1 MLFAV
6 FLVVVST
13 IFAFVSV
20 FAVRTGWAVLDCA
33 VFAAGFCLV
42 ELVLDHS
49 LGMELSVAASRVQHS
64 STYRWR
70 PMRQWAASGSF
81 RCSARSRR
89 RRCVTLWRRRLVPF
103 AVATA
108 VWIVGWAIPA
118 GLWTTE
124 GETVRVALVQGNVRL
139 AEKWADGSADSILAR
154 YRAMTRLIGAADLV
168 VWPETALPTTLD
180 VVGRRL
186 AESVDEKGIPLIAG
200 VFDRSGRL
208 GQTELYNAMV
218 GIDGDSQSIYRKRQ
232 LVPFAEYTPLEVVV
246 RERARSDRLSDVILV
261 RSERAWFAGSGG
273 PAAGGGD
280 LLRDRLSAARE
291 PRRRPTP
298 TSS

>member
-1 MLFAV
+1 
-6 FLVVVST
+6 
-13 IFAFVSV
+13 
-20 FAVRTGWAVLDCA
+20 
-33 VFAAGFCLV
+33 
-42 ELVLDHS
+42 
-49 LGMELSVAASRVQHS
+49 
-64 STYRWR
+64 
-70 PMRQWAASGSF
+70 
-81 RCSARSRR
+81 
-89 RRCVTLWRRRLVPF
+89 
-103 AVATA
+103 
-108 VWIVGWAIPA
+108 
-118 GLWTTE
+118 
-124 GETVRVALVQGNVRL
+124 
-139 AEKWADGSADSILAR
+139 
-154 YRAMTRLIGAADLV
+154 MTRLIGAADLV